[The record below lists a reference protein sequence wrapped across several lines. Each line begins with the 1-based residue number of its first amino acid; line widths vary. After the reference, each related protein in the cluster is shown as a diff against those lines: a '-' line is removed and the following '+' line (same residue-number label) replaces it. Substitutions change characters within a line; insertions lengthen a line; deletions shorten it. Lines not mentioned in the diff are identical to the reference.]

1 MARICR
7 RFGTGNGKVLD
18 EDAISP
24 AALAFGRNTG
34 VNHGNI
40 ALFSHGHSGRVL
52 AARWIKLSVMQ
63 AQHLLLATASLSV
76 LCFEHDRTDQPAIA
90 QWNSYAGIDG

>member
-1 MARICR
+1 MKTQSLRPPSR
-7 RFGTGNGKVLD
+7 LD
-18 EDAISP
+18 ETRGLIAQ
-24 AALAFGRNTG
+24 LR
-34 VNHGNI
+34 VRHGNI

-52 AARWIKLSVMQ
+52 AARWIGLSVMQ